1 MGNLQRILSWRTQL
15 DLLLKLQSDSNRKK
29 ELVKE
34 CKLEHRSSENGLQ
47 ARASL
52 PTATDLWQYSDR
64 NWKDYIFMLDLMI
77 NLNFMA
83 VSKHGPTSTWRQT
96 EHLHHRTCPWDVY
109 SGASWQKPPSPG
121 STFHITRSQ
130 TYRRH
135 VHPGIMLQGRH
146 SLTSGVCLWKM
157 HNTNITMKNS
167 SKCERHLTK

>member
-1 MGNLQRILSWRTQL
+1 MGSLQRILSWRTQL

-34 CKLEHRSSENGLQ
+34 CKLEHRSSKNGLQ

-83 VSKHGPTSTWRQT
+83 VSKHGPTSTWWQT
-96 EHLHHRTCPWDVY
+96 TSASQDLSMRRLQWGILAETTFPREHI
-109 SGASWQKPPSPG
+109 
-121 STFHITRSQ
+121 HITRSQ

-135 VHPGIMLQGRH
+135 IHPGIMHQGRH

-157 HNTNITMKNS
+157 HNTNLTMKNS